1 MSRTQKETTFQGKLY
16 TEKNRETG
24 ARQLVLT
31 QADWA
36 AVMADAAVQAAT
48 TVAGLRTA
56 ITDAIAALT

>member
-1 MSRTQKETTFQGKLY
+1 MSREQKETTFQGKLY

-36 AVMADAAVQAAT
+36 AVMADSAVQSAAS
-48 TVAGLRTA
+48 VADLRTA
-56 ITDAIAALT
+56 ITNAIAALT